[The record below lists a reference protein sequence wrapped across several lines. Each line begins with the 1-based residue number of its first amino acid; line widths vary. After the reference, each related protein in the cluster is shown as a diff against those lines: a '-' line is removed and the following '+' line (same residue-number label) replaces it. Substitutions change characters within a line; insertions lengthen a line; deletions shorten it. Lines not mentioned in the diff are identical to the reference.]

1 MERKL
6 YKDPNNKV
14 IAGVCSGLGNYL
26 GVDVT
31 IMRILFVAMALLG
44 GPGLLIYI
52 ILALI
57 QNMKPNKTIA
67 FKPKINPTRRR
78 IDFFSSPHIMYNS
91 LQTSHLVQEVESLL
105 CVGNLFDV
113 LYNPH
118 VRTKVPN
125 RRTGRLSAVETR
137 CRNA

>member
-14 IAGVCSGLGNYL
+14 ISGVCSGLGNYL

-31 IMRILFVAMALLG
+31 IMRVLFVAMALLG

-57 QNMKPNKTIA
+57 MK
-67 FKPKINPTRRR
+67 KPVSEYEAEQ
-78 IDFFSSPHIMYNS
+78 D
-91 LQTSHLVQEVESLL
+91 
-105 CVGNLFDV
+105 
-113 LYNPH
+113 
-118 VRTKVPN
+118 N
-125 RRTGRLSAVETR
+125 RF
-137 CRNA
+137 

>member
-31 IMRILFVAMALLG
+31 IMRVLFVAMALLG
-44 GPGLLIYI
+44 GPGHLIYI

-57 QNMKPNKTIA
+57 MK
-67 FKPKINPTRRR
+67 KPVSEYEAEQDDR
-78 IDFFSSPHIMYNS
+78 F
-91 LQTSHLVQEVESLL
+91 
-105 CVGNLFDV
+105 
-113 LYNPH
+113 
-118 VRTKVPN
+118 
-125 RRTGRLSAVETR
+125 
-137 CRNA
+137 

>member
-31 IMRILFVAMALLG
+31 IMRVLFVAMALLG

-52 ILALI
+52 ILTLI
-57 QNMKPNKTIA
+57 MK
-67 FKPKINPTRRR
+67 KPVSEYEAEQDDR
-78 IDFFSSPHIMYNS
+78 F
-91 LQTSHLVQEVESLL
+91 
-105 CVGNLFDV
+105 
-113 LYNPH
+113 
-118 VRTKVPN
+118 
-125 RRTGRLSAVETR
+125 
-137 CRNA
+137 